1 GNFIEVNSVASS
13 WTGYDREKLITM
25 KPADIDR
32 PGLVDHTKN
41 IGKELLSTG
50 STTYEGVIV
59 HKNGTFKPVEFSS
72 QLLLLKDEV
81 VILSVARDMT
91 ERMKSQKEIE
101 ESEEKFRQIFHK
113 ANDAFFLTKL
123 VKEDQTSKFI
133 EVNDIACI
141 WLEYTKDE
149 LLKLRS
155 IDITAPEEKD
165 ANKEIIREIYKKGY
179 GTFETVLVGKND
191 KRVPVEISS
200 HIFDLWDEEV
210 VLTIARDITERK
222 KAAKQIHESEER
234 YRQVF
239 HSSGDIIAIVSVPR
253 DKSVGKLLEFNE
265 LACRKLE
272 YSREELIGL
281 GLDEIVKDLTEEE
294 ITNYFKE
301 IMEKKSIKFE
311 RRFVT
316 KSGELFPVEINA
328 APFLLKGEITVLLT
342 ARDITERVEDEQLMK
357 QAFTQIDQNIEDF
370 DVLVD
375 KIRNPLTGIIGYS
388 ELSDS
393 LHTSIIVE
401 EAMKIDEIIKQI
413 SENWIASEKF
423 REILRKHL
431 LAEQI
436 SEQDS
441 NKATE
446 DVVTE
451 VSKSTAE
458 KETEETSTGK

>member
-1 GNFIEVNSVASS
+1 
-13 WTGYDREKLITM
+13 
-25 KPADIDR
+25 
-32 PGLVDHTKN
+32 
-41 IGKELLSTG
+41 
-50 STTYEGVIV
+50 
-59 HKNGTFKPVEFSS
+59 
-72 QLLLLKDEV
+72 
-81 VILSVARDMT
+81 
-91 ERMKSQKEIE
+91 
-101 ESEEKFRQIFHK
+101 
-113 ANDAFFLTKL
+113 
-123 VKEDQTSKFI
+123 
-133 EVNDIACI
+133 
-141 WLEYTKDE
+141 
-149 LLKLRS
+149 
-155 IDITAPEEKD
+155 
-165 ANKEIIREIYKKGY
+165 
-179 GTFETVLVGKND
+179 
-191 KRVPVEISS
+191 
-200 HIFDLWDEEV
+200 
-210 VLTIARDITERK
+210 
-222 KAAKQIHESEER
+222 
-234 YRQVF
+234 
-239 HSSGDIIAIVSVPR
+239 
-253 DKSVGKLLEFNE
+253 
-265 LACRKLE
+265 
-272 YSREELIGL
+272 
-281 GLDEIVKDLTEEE
+281 
-294 ITNYFKE
+294 
-301 IMEKKSIKFE
+301 
-311 RRFVT
+311 
-316 KSGELFPVEINA
+316 
-328 APFLLKGEITVLLT
+328 EITVLLT